1 MMEVIPEAREMIAYL
16 TMHDDQ
22 LSEWERNFVGNM
34 QYWLKVRKREPDH
47 VQLMMLTTIYNRLKK
62 PE

>member
-1 MMEVIPEAREMIAYL
+1 MEVIPEAREMIAYL
-16 TMHDDQ
+16 TMHEDQ
-22 LSEWERNFVGNM
+22 LSEWEQNFISNM
-34 QYWLKVRKREPDH
+34 LYWLKARKKEPDH

>member
-1 MMEVIPEAREMIAYL
+1 MEVIPEAREMIAYL
-16 TMHDDQ
+16 IIHDDQ

-34 QYWLKVRKREPDH
+34 QYWLKVRKKEPDH
-47 VQLMMLTTIYNRLKK
+47 VQLMMLTTIYNRLKE

>member
-1 MMEVIPEAREMIAYL
+1 MEVIPEAREMIAYL

-22 LSEWERNFVGNM
+22 LSEWERNFVGNL
-34 QYWLKVRKREPDH
+34 QYSLKVRKREPGH

>member
-1 MMEVIPEAREMIAYL
+1 MEVIPEAHEMIAYL

-34 QYWLKVRKREPDH
+34 QYWLKVRKKEPDH

>member
-1 MMEVIPEAREMIAYL
+1 MKLIPGAYEMLAYL
-16 TMHDDQ
+16 VLHEAQ
-22 LSEWERNFVGNM
+22 LSEWEQNFVSSM
-34 QYWLKVRKREPDH
+34 QYWLTVRKKEPDH

>member
-1 MMEVIPEAREMIAYL
+1 MEVIPEAREIIAYL

-34 QYWLKVRKREPDH
+34 QYWLKMRKREPDH